1 MEDSSHNLTTLF
13 DQLGLPSSDEAIE
26 AFINEHRPLDPS
38 IHLSKASF
46 WTPGQ
51 AQFLGEQTKADADWV
66 MVIDKLDTSL
76 RQQ

>member
-13 DQLGLPSSDEAIE
+13 DQLGLASSEKDIE
-26 AFINEHRPLDPS
+26 AFIEEHRPLDPS
-38 IHLSKASF
+38 VHLSKAPF

-51 AQFLGEQTKADADWV
+51 SQFLGEQTKADADWV

>member
-1 MEDSSHNLTTLF
+1 MEDSSHNITTLF

-38 IHLSKASF
+38 MHLSKAPF
-46 WTPGQ
+46 WTPSQ